1 MSSTARSIRRAEER
15 RRRKETRKRVKEAER
30 KQLRAQVNQQN
41 AQASTGPRTEEGKA
55 VSSQNA
61 RRHGLTGTFC
71 VLPHESQDDFEL
83 LIARLFVEH
92 DPQDATEELLVSDM
106 ARHYWLT
113 QRALR
118 LQEELMLQDMSDPNV
133 QRQFALFLRY
143 QTTNQRAFHK
153 CLSEIQKINKLRQLE
168 EDRFVSQFDKA
179 VKQKRDGFVSQNA
192 KSGAIGFV
200 PQNPAP
206 ETNGKEPNFSSV

>member
-1 MSSTARSIRRAEER
+1 MPTRAEIN
-15 RRRKETRKRVKEAER
+15 KE
-30 KQLRAQVNQQN
+30 N
-41 AQASTGPRTEEGKA
+41 AQSSTGPRTEQGKA
-55 VSSQNA
+55 VSSRNA
-61 RRHGLTGTFC
+61 VRHGLTGTFC

-83 LIARLFVEH
+83 LLVRLFTEH

-118 LQEELMLQDMSDPNV
+118 LQEDLMLQDMSDPNV
-133 QRQFALFLRY
+133 QKQFALFLRY

-168 EDRFVSQFDKA
+168 EDRFVSQFDKKE
-179 VKQKRDGFVSQNA
+179 KQRQAGFVSQNA
-192 KSGAIGFV
+192 RQAENGFV
-200 PQNPAP
+200 SQNQTSDAAP
-206 ETNGKEPNFSSV
+206 KETKFSSV